1 MPWPPRK
8 SHLQAQPHCHAGV
21 LSGDQSPL
29 LFPGTVEEQLYW
41 FGIRTVLVPIASCL
55 LLLVLVILL
64 VRMER

>member
-1 MPWPPRK
+1 MER
-8 SHLQAQPHCHAGV
+8 HLQAHPSAMVVCCLGISV
-21 LSGDQSPL
+21 TP

>member
-1 MPWPPRK
+1 MPWP
-8 SHLQAQPHCHAGV
+8 STQGHLQAHPAAMVVCCLGISV
-21 LSGDQSPL
+21 TPL
-29 LFPGTVEEQLYW
+29 LPGTVEELYW

>member
-1 MPWPPRK
+1 MPWPPTQG
-8 SHLQAQPHCHAGV
+8 HLQAHPTAMMCCLGISV
-21 LSGDQSPL
+21 TP
-29 LFPGTVEEQLYW
+29 LFPGMVEELYW